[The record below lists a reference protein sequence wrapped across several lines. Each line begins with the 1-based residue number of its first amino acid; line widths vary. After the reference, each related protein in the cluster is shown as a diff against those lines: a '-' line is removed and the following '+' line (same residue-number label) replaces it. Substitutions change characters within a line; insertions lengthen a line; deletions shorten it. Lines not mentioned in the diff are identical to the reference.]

1 VRRELEAAH
10 AENFNI
16 TELLYFLLKARMVI
30 CDYTSGI
37 TRSVGAMLL
46 DGSKIVKNL
55 NMFAEMVRF
64 DQAFRLLMRGNR
76 LAELGLDIQQPRPT
90 VEVALLRLLEIN
102 KGCIDITPVNTLL
115 LFSVDKF
122 IGKNEIIGS
131 FTIRKICTV
140 ECASAA
146 TRTTDMDWAG
156 SYQEALELDYFVK
169 CEAAMLNGGRQP
181 KKLATR
187 LLLCGDVTLAT
198 RAQYVVANNEHR
210 GGGPFSTTRQLLAY
224 QNVQLE

>member
-1 VRRELEAAH
+1 
-10 AENFNI
+10 
-16 TELLYFLLKARMVI
+16 MVI

-64 DQAFRLLMRGNR
+64 DQASLVRPPNPPLHTPLTTTNPTPPPPPRLHPRTNHPPELNPSPNTTPRIGVYVGQGHTPPCIRFLDTLTGVHQQAFRLLMRGNR

-102 KGCIDITPVNTLL
+102 TGCIDITPMNTLL
-115 LFSVDKF
+115 MFSVDKF

-146 TRTTDMDWAG
+146 TRTTDMDW
-156 SYQEALELDYFVK
+156 VK
-169 CEAAMLNGGRQP
+169 NAPPPPPTHESQSPWA
-181 KKLATR
+181 
-187 LLLCGDVTLAT
+187 
-198 RAQYVVANNEHR
+198 H
-210 GGGPFSTTRQLLAY
+210 
-224 QNVQLE
+224 